1 MSDKTKA
8 KDFIQEN
15 ADGTITIALAKPF
28 EVNGEQIA
36 AVTMREPL
44 VKDQLAVGSKTG
56 PAFELALFAQLC
68 DFAPGDFA
76 EMTMRNYTRLQAGYG
91 FFMD

>member
-1 MSDKTKA
+1 MSG
-8 KDFIQEN
+8 KDFIQDN
-15 ADGTITIALAKPF
+15 KDNTITIALAKPF

-36 AVTMREPL
+36 AVTMREPM

-68 DFAPGDFA
+68 DLAPGDI
-76 EMTMRNYTRLQAGYG
+76 ESMTMKNYARLQAGYS
-91 FFMD
+91 FFLD

>member
-1 MSDKTKA
+1 MSDKA

-15 ADGTITIALAKPF
+15 EDGTITIALAKPF

-44 VKDQLAVGSKTG
+44 VQDQLAIGSKTG
-56 PAFELALFAQLC
+56 ASFELALFAQLC
-68 DFAPGDFA
+68 DFAPDDFKL
-76 EMTMRNYTRLQAGYG
+76 MTMKNYSRLQAGYS
-91 FFMD
+91 FFVN